1 MNEEY
6 ITSNVLV
13 NDDMSVTFIS
23 YRDGVMTEITWKP
36 ENKSCLLK

>member
-23 YRDGVMTEITWKP
+23 YRDGVMTEITWKD
-36 ENKSCLLK
+36 SMHD